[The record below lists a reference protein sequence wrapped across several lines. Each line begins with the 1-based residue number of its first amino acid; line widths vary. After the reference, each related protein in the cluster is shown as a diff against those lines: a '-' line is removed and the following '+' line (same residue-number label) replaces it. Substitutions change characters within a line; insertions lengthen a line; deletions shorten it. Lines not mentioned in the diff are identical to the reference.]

1 MRRFR
6 VCSLLILL
14 CLSGGTLTAQ
24 RSAAPRPAA
33 ASSIAPRSAPI
44 SNIRYDVAFDSA
56 SAARRSIQVTMS
68 FDVGPGSAP
77 VLLSV
82 PAWTPGAYELSF
94 FARWISGFSA
104 STGERALSWD
114 KADPDT
120 WRVRPAGP
128 GRVTV
133 RFNYLADSLDN
144 AMSWSRPDFLLFN
157 GTNLFP
163 YAEGRGFDFPATV
176 TVTAPSDWLVATSM
190 KPAGPPRTWTER
202 NYHDLVDMPFFV
214 GRFDLDSTM
223 VNGKVTRFAT
233 YPVGSLA
240 GDTRKT
246 FEEQV
251 GKAIPAMA
259 AVFKETPWDTYSV
272 MTIFD
277 SSYGG
282 GSALEH
288 QSSHVGIYNPM
299 MIGTPLLVSITAHE
313 IFHAWNVKRLRPA
326 DMVPYRYDQAEPTPW
341 LWVSEGITDY
351 YADLALV
358 RGTIVDSAIFMGL
371 TAEKIQT
378 VAEAPPTALEDAS
391 VSTWI
396 HPTDGSSYLYYPKG
410 SLAGL
415 LLDISI
421 RDASDNRR
429 SLDDVMREL
438 YRTTYKSGR
447 GFTATDWWGAVSRA
461 AGGKSFTD
469 FDARYVDGRD
479 PYPYDAMLALA
490 GLRLAAD
497 TIREPRLG
505 LGGAADSA
513 GVRITAVQPGSAAE
527 AAGVRVGDILIALG
541 DVAIS
546 DPNFGPAYR
555 ARFRNAEGQDL
566 PIKVRRGTE
575 VLSLTGKVRLIEQV
589 NAHVEADS
597 NASAKARRIRT
608 GILRGETELVEGRN

>member
-6 VCSLLILL
+6 VCSTLLLL
-14 CLSGGTLTAQ
+14 CSSAGTLAAQ
-24 RSAAPRPAA
+24 RHAAPGKAATPTAPA
-33 ASSIAPRSAPI
+33 RSAPI
-44 SNIRYDVAFDSA
+44 SNIHYDVAFDSA
-56 SAARRSIQVTMS
+56 MAARRTVRVAMS
-68 FDVGPGSAP
+68 FDVGPGTAP
-77 VLLSV
+77 VLLSI
-82 PAWTPGAYELSF
+82 PAWTPGAYEISN
-94 FARWISGFSA
+94 FARWVSGFSA
-104 STGERALSWD
+104 TAGERALLWD

-120 WRVRPAGP
+120 WRIRPTGA

-133 RFNYLADSLDN
+133 RFDYLADTLDN
-144 AMSWSRPDFLLFN
+144 AMAWSRPNFLLFN

-163 YAEGRGFDFPATV
+163 YADGRGFYFPATV
-176 TVTAPSDWLVATSM
+176 SLQAPPEWLVATSM
-190 KPAGPPRTWTER
+190 KPAGSPRTWTER

-214 GRFDLDSTM
+214 GRFDFDSSTI
-223 VNGKVTRFAT
+223 NGKVTRLAT
-233 YPVGSLA
+233 YPAGSLT
-240 GDTRKT
+240 GDTRKA
-246 FEEQV
+246 FWDQV

-259 AVFKETPWDTYSV
+259 AVFQETPWDTYTV
-272 MTIFD
+272 MMIFD

-288 QSSHVGIYNPM
+288 QSSHVGVYNPM
-299 MIGTPLLVSITAHE
+299 MIGTPLLASITAHE

-326 DMVPYRYDQAEPTPW
+326 DMVPYEYDRAEPTPW

-358 RGTIVDSAIFMGL
+358 RGGIVDSAIFMGL

-396 HPTDGSSYLYYPKG
+396 HPTDGSGYVYYPKG

-421 RDASDNRR
+421 RDVTDNRR

-438 YRTTYKSGR
+438 YRTTYKAGR
-447 GFTATDWWGAVSRA
+447 GFTGTDWWGTVSRA
-461 AGGKSFTD
+461 AGGRPFAD
-469 FDARYVDGRD
+469 FNARYVDGRD

-505 LGGAADSA
+505 LGGAADSG

-527 AAGVRVGDILIALG
+527 AAGVRVGDILLALG

-566 PIKVRRGTE
+566 PIKVRRGTDT
-575 VLSLTGKVRLIEQV
+575 LTLTGKVRLIEQV
-589 NAHVEADS
+589 NAHVEADP
-597 NASAKARRIRT
+597 NAGPKAIRVRT
-608 GILRGETELVEGRN
+608 GILTGKTGQQ

>member
-1 MRRFR
+1 MGRFR
-6 VCSLLILL
+6 VCPTLMLL
-14 CLSGGTLTAQ
+14 CASAGTAAAQ
-24 RSAAPRPAA
+24 RPQAPRQAA
-33 ASSIAPRSAPI
+33 APRSAPI
-44 SNIRYDVAFDSA
+44 SNIRYDITFDSA
-56 SAARRSIQVTMS
+56 TAARRSIQVAMS
-68 FDVGPGSAP
+68 FDVGAGTAP

-82 PAWTPGAYELSF
+82 PAWTPGAYEISN

-104 STGERALSWD
+104 SAGDRALRWD
-114 KADPDT
+114 KSDPDT
-120 WRVRPAGP
+120 WRIQPAGR

-133 RFNYLADSLDN
+133 RFDYLADTLDN

-157 GTNLFP
+157 GTNVFP

-176 TVTAPSDWLVATSM
+176 TVTTQPGWLVATSM
-190 KPAGPPRTWTER
+190 KPAGPALTWTER

-214 GRFDLDSTM
+214 GHFDLDSTM
-223 VNGKVTRFAT
+223 VEGKVTRFAS
-233 YPVGSLA
+233 YPA
-240 GDTRKT
+240 GILQGATRT
-246 FEEQV
+246 AFEEQV

-259 AVFKETPWDTYSV
+259 AVFQETPWDTYSI

-313 IFHAWNVKRLRPA
+313 IFHAWNVKRMRPA
-326 DMVPYRYDQAEPTPW
+326 DMVPYEYEHAEPTSW

-358 RGTIVDSAIFMGL
+358 RAGVVDSAIFMGL

-378 VAEAPPTALEDAS
+378 VAEAPPTALHDAS
-391 VSTWI
+391 LSTWI
-396 HPTDGSSYLYYPKG
+396 HPTDGSSYVYYPKG

-415 LLDISI
+415 LLDITI
-421 RDASDNRR
+421 RDASDNHR
-429 SLDDVMREL
+429 SLDDVMREV
-438 YRTTYKSGR
+438 YRTTYKKGR
-447 GFTATDWWGAVSRA
+447 GFTAADWWGAVGRA

-479 PYPYDAMLALA
+479 AYPYDAVLALA

-497 TIREPRLG
+497 TLREPRLG
-505 LGGAADSA
+505 IGGAADSA

-527 AAGVRVGDILIALG
+527 AAGVRVGDVLLALG

-555 ARFRNAEGQDL
+555 ARFRDAEGQDL
-566 PIKVRRGTE
+566 PIKVRRGTDTLAL
-575 VLSLTGKVRLIEQV
+575 VGKVRLIEQV
-589 NAHVEADS
+589 NAHVEPDP
-597 NASAKARRIRT
+597 NATPKAIRVRD
-608 GILRGETELVEGRN
+608 GILRGTEQR

>member
-1 MRRFR
+1 MGRFR
-6 VCSLLILL
+6 VCSTLMLL
-14 CLSGGTLTAQ
+14 CASAGTAAAQ
-24 RSAAPRPAA
+24 RPQPPRKAAAPAA
-33 ASSIAPRSAPI
+33 ARSAPI
-44 SNIRYDVAFDSA
+44 SNIRYDITFDSA
-56 SAARRSIQVTMS
+56 TAARRTIQVAMS
-68 FDVGPGSAP
+68 FDVGPGAAP

-82 PAWTPGAYELSF
+82 PAWTPGAYEISN

-104 STGERALSWD
+104 SAGDRALRWD
-114 KADPDT
+114 KSDPDT
-120 WRVRPAGP
+120 WRIQPGGR

-133 RFNYLADSLDN
+133 RFDYLADTLDN

-157 GTNLFP
+157 GTNVFP

-176 TVTAPSDWLVATSM
+176 TVTTQPGWLVATSM
-190 KPAGPPRTWTER
+190 KPAGPPLTWTER

-214 GRFDLDSTM
+214 GRFDLDST
-223 VNGKVTRFAT
+223 VVEGKVTRFAS
-233 YPVGSLA
+233 YPA
-240 GDTRKT
+240 GILQGATRT
-246 FEEQV
+246 AFEEQV

-259 AVFKETPWDTYSV
+259 AVFQETPWDTYSV

-288 QSSHVGIYNPM
+288 QSSHVGVYNPM

-313 IFHAWNVKRLRPA
+313 IFHAWNVKRMRPA
-326 DMVPYRYDQAEPTPW
+326 DMVPYEYEHAEPTSW

-358 RGTIVDSAIFMGL
+358 RGGIVDSTIFMGL

-378 VAEAPPTALEDAS
+378 VAEAPPTALHDAS
-391 VSTWI
+391 LSTWI
-396 HPTDGSSYLYYPKG
+396 HPTDGSSYVYYPKG

-415 LLDISI
+415 LLDITI
-421 RDASDNRR
+421 RDASDNRG
-429 SLDDVMREL
+429 SLDDVMREV
-438 YRTTYKSGR
+438 YRTTYKKGR
-447 GFTATDWWGAVSRA
+447 GFTAADWWGAVSRA

-479 PYPYDAMLALA
+479 PYPYDAVLALA

-497 TIREPRLG
+497 TLREPRLG
-505 LGGAADSA
+505 IGGAADSA

-527 AAGVRVGDILIALG
+527 AAGVRVGDVLLAIG
-541 DVAIS
+541 DVAIT

-555 ARFRNAEGQDL
+555 ARFKDAEGQDL
-566 PIKVRRGTE
+566 PLKVRRGADT
-575 VLSLTGKVRLIEQV
+575 LTLVGRVRLIEQV
-589 NAHVEADS
+589 NAHVEPDPSATP
-597 NASAKARRIRT
+597 NAIRIRNGLLT
-608 GILRGETELVEGRN
+608 GTEQQ